1 MPPGPDPTR
10 RAGRSAPV
18 RAVLLDFG
26 GTLVGGAPEP
36 YRGWRDVF
44 EARGIPIDPARY
56 ERANTI
62 ALGRL
67 GSLQYRLLGAS
78 PTFWDRVHA
87 ATLVELGVEDPD
99 GALVV
104 ALRAWATSPEQHPP
118 FPEARSTVLALRRA
132 GLTVH
137 VLSNNTDYLTES
149 LERLGWVGLFDSVT
163 YSQEAGAEK
172 PDPRV
177 SRFALRRAGTD
188 PGETVH
194 VGDSWVADHEGATG
208 AGLRAVWLSRDRK
221 PAPRPATVIHRLDE
235 LPGLL
240 AR

>member
-56 ERANTI
+56 ERAN
-62 ALGRL
+62 ALALRRL
-67 GSLQYRLLGAS
+67 GHLQYRLLGAS

-87 ATLVELGVEDPD
+87 ATLVELGVDDPG
-99 GALVV
+99 GALVA
-104 ALRAWATSPEQHPP
+104 ALREWATSPEQHPP
-118 FPEARSTVLALRRA
+118 FPEARATVLALRRA
-132 GLTVH
+132 GVTVH
-137 VLSNNTDYLTES
+137 VLSNNTDYLLES

-163 YSQEAGAEK
+163 FSQEAGAEK

-177 SRFALRRAGTD
+177 FRFALARSGTA
-188 PGETVH
+188 PGETIH
-194 VGDSWVADHEGATG
+194 VGDSWVADYEGATG
-208 AGLRAVWLSRDRK
+208 AGLRAVWLTRDRK
-221 PAPRPATVIHRLDE
+221 APPRPAPVIHRLDE
-235 LPGLL
+235 LEGRLD
-240 AR
+240 R